1 MTREGILNQLA
12 NSEWL
17 KSSCKSIAPAN
28 SEDLYQEFFVFVC
41 QQSEEYLIKRQPYIK
56 WWAISVL
63 VKIANPSNVRK
74 KFYKDFIHRHS
85 DITTE
90 PKHSHERNINEEL
103 LAAREK
109 VLNDPNLYWFDREIY
124 ILFEGGE
131 RYSAI
136 ARRTKI
142 HHKTVKESIENIT
155 NKIRKEYESM
165 VANNIYTLFDD
176 FDC

>member
-1 MTREGILNQLA
+1 MTRDGILNQLA
-12 NSEWL
+12 NCDWL

-28 SEDLYQEFFVFVC
+28 SDDLYQEFFVFVC
-41 QQSEEYLIKRQPYIK
+41 QQSDEYLIKRHPYIK

-74 KFYKDFIHRHS
+74 NFYKDFIHRHA

-103 LAAREK
+103 MAAREK
-109 VLNDPNLYWFDREIY
+109 VLSDPELYWFDREIFLLY
-124 ILFEGGE
+124 EGGE

-142 HHKTVKESIENIT
+142 HHKTIKESIENIT
-155 NKIRKEYESM
+155 KQIKNEYEYL
-165 VANNIYTLFDD
+165 VADNIATVFDE
-176 FDC
+176 FAR